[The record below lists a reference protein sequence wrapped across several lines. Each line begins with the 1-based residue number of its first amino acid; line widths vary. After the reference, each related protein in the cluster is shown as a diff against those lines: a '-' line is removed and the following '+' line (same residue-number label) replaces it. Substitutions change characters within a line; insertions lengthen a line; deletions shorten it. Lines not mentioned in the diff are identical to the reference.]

1 MMELVR
7 WNPLKEMS
15 LLRNHFSSLFG
26 DPFFPAEM
34 AGNEGSRNV
43 WQPAVDIFEK
53 DDKMFIKAE
62 LPGMDK
68 KDISLDIQ
76 NDVLTLRGERKYENE
91 VKEENFYRKEM
102 SHGTFV
108 RSFTLPAEVDADRIK
123 AEFKDGILTVEV
135 PSPETRK
142 PKQIT
147 VH

>member
-1 MMELVR
+1 MMQLVR

-15 LLRNHFSSLFG
+15 LLRNHFSNFLS
-26 DPFFPAEM
+26 DPFFPAET
-34 AGNEGSRNV
+34 AGDEGSRNV
-43 WQPAVDIFEK
+43 WPAVDIFEK
-53 DDKMFIKAE
+53 DGKMVIKAE

-91 VKEENFYRKEM
+91 VKEENFFRKEM

-108 RSFTLPAEVDADRIK
+108 RSFTLLGDVDTDRIK

-135 PSPETRK
+135 PSPETPK

-147 VH
+147 VN

>member
-15 LLRNHFSSLFG
+15 LLHNHFNSFFS
-26 DPFFPAEM
+26 DPFFPAEL
-34 AGNEGSRNV
+34 AEDAGSRNV

-53 DDKMFIKAE
+53 DGKVVIKAE

-102 SHGTFV
+102 SHGTFE
-108 RSFTLPAEVDADRIK
+108 RSFTLPTGVDADRVT

-135 PSPETRK
+135 PSPESRK

>member
-15 LLRNHFSSLFG
+15 LLRNHFSNFLS
-26 DPFFPAEM
+26 DPFFPAET
-34 AGNEGSRNV
+34 AREEGSRNV
-43 WQPAVDIFEK
+43 WPAVDIFEK

-62 LPGMDK
+62 LPGMDR

-76 NDVLTLRGERKYENE
+76 NGVLTLRGERKYENE
-91 VKEENFYRKEM
+91 VKEENFYCKEM
-102 SHGTFV
+102 SRGTFV
-108 RSFTLPAEVDADRIK
+108 RSFTLPGDVDADRIK

>member
-15 LLRNHFSSLFG
+15 LLHNHFSNFFG
-26 DPFFPAEM
+26 GPFFPAEW
-34 AGNEGSRNV
+34 AGDEGSRNV
-43 WQPAVDIFEK
+43 WHPAVDIFEK
-53 DDKMFIKAE
+53 DGKVVIKAE

-68 KDISLDIQ
+68 KDISLDFQ

-108 RSFTLPAEVDADRIK
+108 RSFTLPAGVDADQVT

-135 PSPETRK
+135 PSPESRK

>member
-15 LLRNHFSSLFG
+15 LLRNHFSSFFS

-34 AGNEGSRNV
+34 AGDEGSRNE
-43 WQPAVDIFEK
+43 WPAVDIFEK
-53 DDKMFIKAE
+53 DGKM
-62 LPGMDK
+62 
-68 KDISLDIQ
+68 
-76 NDVLTLRGERKYENE
+76 V
-91 VKEENFYRKEM
+91 
-102 SHGTFV
+102 
-108 RSFTLPAEVDADRIK
+108 IK

-135 PSPETRK
+135 PAPETRK

>member
-7 WNPLKEMS
+7 WNPLREMS
-15 LLRNHFSSLFG
+15 LLRNHFSSFFS
-26 DPFFPAEM
+26 DPFFPAETS
-34 AGNEGSRNV
+34 GDEGSRNV
-43 WQPAVDIFEK
+43 WHPAVDIFEK
-53 DDKMFIKAE
+53 DDKMVIKAE

-76 NDVLTLRGERKYENE
+76 NGVLTLRGERKVENE

-108 RSFTLPAEVDADRIK
+108 RSFTLPVEVDADLIK

-135 PSPETRK
+135 PAPATRK

>member
-15 LLRNHFSSLFG
+15 LLRNHFGRFFS

-43 WQPAVDIFEK
+43 WPAVDIFEK
-53 DDKMFIKAE
+53 DGKMVIKAE

-108 RSFTLPAEVDADRIK
+108 RSFTLLGDVDTDRIK

-135 PSPETRK
+135 PSPETPK

-147 VH
+147 VN

>member
-15 LLRNHFSSLFG
+15 LLRNHFSNFFG
-26 DPFFPAEM
+26 DPFFPTEL
-34 AGNEGSRNV
+34 AGDEGSRNV
-43 WQPAVDIFEK
+43 CPAVDIFEK
-53 DDKMFIKAE
+53 DGKVVIKAE

-76 NDVLTLRGERKYENE
+76 NDVLTLRGERKNENE

-108 RSFTLPAEVDADRIK
+108 RSFTLPTGVDADRVT

-135 PSPETRK
+135 PSPESRK

>member
-7 WNPLKEMS
+7 WNSLKEMA
-15 LLRNHFSSLFG
+15 LLRNHFGSFFS

-34 AGNEGSRNV
+34 AGDEGSRNV
-43 WQPAVDIFEK
+43 WPAVDIFEK
-53 DDKMFIKAE
+53 DGKVVIKAE

-76 NDVLTLRGERKYENE
+76 NDVLTLRGERKHENE
-91 VKEENFYRKEM
+91 VKEEDFYRKEM
-102 SHGTFV
+102 SHGTFE
-108 RSFTLPAEVDADRIK
+108 RSFTLPADVDADRIK

-135 PSPETRK
+135 PSPEARK

>member
-15 LLRNHFSSLFG
+15 LIRSRFSNFFG
-26 DPFFPAEM
+26 DPFFPATW
-34 AGNEGSRNV
+34 AGDEGSRNV
-43 WQPAVDIFEK
+43 SPAVDIFEK
-53 DDKMFIKAE
+53 DGKVVIKAE

-76 NDVLTLRGERKYENE
+76 NDVLTLRGRRQYENE

-102 SHGTFV
+102 SHGTFE
-108 RSFTLPAEVDADRIK
+108 RSFTLPTGVDADRVT

-135 PSPETRK
+135 PSPESRK

>member
-15 LLRNHFSSLFG
+15 LLRNQFSSFFS
-26 DPFFPAEM
+26 DPFFPAET
-34 AGNEGSRNV
+34 AGDEGSRNV
-43 WQPAVDIFEK
+43 WHPAVDIFEK
-53 DDKMFIKAE
+53 DSKMIIKAE

-76 NDVLTLRGERKYENE
+76 NGVLTLRGERTYENE
-91 VKEENFYRKEM
+91 VKEENFYRREM
-102 SHGTFV
+102 SHGSFV
-108 RSFTLPAEVDADRIK
+108 RSFTLPVEIDSDQIK
-123 AEFKDGILTVEV
+123 AEFKDGILTIEV
-135 PSPETRK
+135 PTPETRK

>member
-7 WNPLKEMS
+7 WNPLREMS
-15 LLRNHFSSLFG
+15 LLRNHFSSFFS
-26 DPFFPAEM
+26 DPFFPAETS
-34 AGNEGSRNV
+34 GDEGSRNV
-43 WQPAVDIFEK
+43 WPAVDIFEK
-53 DDKMFIKAE
+53 DDKMVIKAE

-76 NDVLTLRGERKYENE
+76 NGVLTLRGERKVENE

-108 RSFTLPAEVDADRIK
+108 RSFTLPADVDTERVN

-135 PSPETRK
+135 PAPATRT

>member
-15 LLRNHFSSLFG
+15 LLRNHFSSFFS

-34 AGNEGSRNV
+34 AGNEGSRNM
-43 WQPAVDIFEK
+43 WPAVDIFEK
-53 DDKMFIKAE
+53 DGKMVIKAE

-76 NDVLTLRGERKYENE
+76 NGVLTLRGERKYENE

-108 RSFTLPAEVDADRIK
+108 RSFTLPVDVDADGIK

-135 PSPETRK
+135 PAPATRK

>member
-7 WNPLKEMS
+7 WNPLKAMS
-15 LLRNHFSSLFG
+15 LFDNHFSRFFS
-26 DPFFPAEM
+26 DPFFPAEI
-34 AGNEGSRNV
+34 AEGEDNRNM
-43 WQPAVDIFEK
+43 WHPAVDIFEK
-53 DDKMFIKAE
+53 DDKLVIKAE

-68 KDISLDIQ
+68 KDISLDVH
-76 NDVLTLRGERKYENE
+76 NDVLTLRGERKHENE

-102 SHGTFV
+102 SRGSFV
-108 RSFTLPAEVDADRIK
+108 RSFSLPGDSDPERIQ

-135 PSPETRK
+135 PKSETRK

>member
-15 LLRNHFSSLFG
+15 LLHNHFSRFFS
-26 DPFFPAEM
+26 DPFIPAEM
-34 AGNEGSRNV
+34 AGDEGSRNV
-43 WQPAVDIFEK
+43 WHPAVDIFEK
-53 DDKMFIKAE
+53 DGKMVIKAE

-76 NDVLTLRGERKYENE
+76 NGVLTLRGERRYDNE

-108 RSFTLPAEVDADRIK
+108 RSFTLPADVEAERIT

-135 PSPETRK
+135 PAPETRK